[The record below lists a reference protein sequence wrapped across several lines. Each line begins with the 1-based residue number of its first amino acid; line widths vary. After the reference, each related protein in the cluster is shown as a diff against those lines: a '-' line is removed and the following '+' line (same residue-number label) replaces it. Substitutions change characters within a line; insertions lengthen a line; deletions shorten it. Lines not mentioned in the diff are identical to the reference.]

1 MKKQTKIILS
11 VLVVLIIGLFVTYKI
26 ISSPK
31 NIFLKGINESLNV
44 LEKNYD
50 NLLNSEIMRLSE
62 KNSISSD
69 INITT
74 NLELNEILLN
84 EDISTLIDEINKLK
98 VNVKTGYDIKNKEIL
113 YVFNMLSDEESIM
126 NINLYGKD
134 KIVYLGIKQLFEKYI
149 EIPFEEYDAL
159 FENDSIKDLTYLK
172 NIIKN
177 GVISSFNNNDFNKTS
192 DTISID
198 GTKVKTNKINYE
210 VTEKGLGK
218 IILKVLNDIYKDQK
232 TIDLLSKYSKTDKE
246 ELKKQIKES
255 IDEFKEEYKNLD
267 TNKVLDFNIYSKGL
281 TNEIVR
287 YELLVENDDTNSSF
301 TYSNLDNKKVISFK
315 DSDEEIF
322 KSVTTKNKDESKTV
336 VNIDDIVINITGSE
350 TVDNLIYKY
359 ETEIE
364 EIKISG
370 ELKLSNKEVSK
381 NKEYKDDLS
390 FSIKISTEGIEVGTF
405 TINVDSN
412 TYVGKD
418 LEISKP
424 ENSIE
429 YTELT
434 EDDLNTIINNFKSL
448 SFISELMN
456 SI

>member
-301 TYSNLDNKKVISFK
+301 TYSNLDNKKLISFK

-370 ELKLSNKEVSK
+370 ELKLSNKEISK
-381 NKEYKDDLS
+381 NKEYQDKFS
-390 FSIKISTEGIEVGTF
+390 FSIKISTEGIEVATF

-448 SFISELMN
+448 PFVSELMN